1 MVSTLLSTLGEII
14 TDVADQ
20 DNRDK
25 GAGIAE
31 EAQKSAGNLWDTY
44 QP

>member
-1 MVSTLLSTLGEII
+1 MVSTLLSTLGENI

-20 DNRDK
+20 DNWDK
-25 GAGIAE
+25 GAGIAG
-31 EAQKSAGNLWDTY
+31 EAQESAGNQWDTY